1 MDSKNNTKKTP
12 ETPSQ
17 IQIVYSRE
25 VGIKDGLIKLLKL
38 IPLFIKF
45 LTSLTLI
52 IYILNLFLPSI
63 SFIFANIP
71 SYTISRFQL
80 WRLITSVFITTNIFN
95 VILGILFWIRDA
107 ASLETSLGTIK
118 YMLIFFRNSFFIQVL
133 YSLVISLLSLM
144 IKKIKIMDSKIK
156 NKWVKNCGFWPVIMC
171 EITLLCLCNPNTY
184 VQFLFIPWKFQ
195 AKYYPIIWLLLFCL
209 VNNINNDL
217 EVFIGILYAL
227 LFQFYLKKYL
237 NISDNFVEKLEN
249 NIAFK
254 WMKTMYGFMS
264 VSHITNNIQKKNLNK
279 KGLNFSSNKNIN
291 NNNNDLNKST
301 VSVASIGVVE
311 KDVNI
316 STDFNNKINNNIVN
330 ELNVSKDAPIVL
342 DQ

>member
-1 MDSKNNTKKTP
+1 MDSKNNTKQSSESP
-12 ETPSQ
+12 RQ
-17 IQIVYSRE
+17 IQIVYSQE
-25 VGIKDGLIKLLKL
+25 VEVKAGLLKLWKL

-45 LTSLTLI
+45 LTVPTLI
-52 IYILNLFLPSI
+52 IYILNLFIPII

-95 VILGILFWIRDA
+95 VILGTLFWIRDA

-118 YMLIFFRNSFFIQVL
+118 YMLIFFRNSFFIQVF
-133 YSLVISLLSLM
+133 YSLLISLISLM
-144 IKKIKIMDSKIK
+144 TRNIKLMEAKMK
-156 NKWVKNCGFWPVIMC
+156 NGWVKNCGFWPIIMC

-195 AKYYPIIWLLLFCL
+195 AKYYPIIWIILFCL

-217 EVFIGILYAL
+217 EVFIGVLYAL
-227 LFQFYLKKYL
+227 LFQFYFKKYL
-237 NISDNFVEKLEN
+237 NISDSFVEKLEN

-254 WMKTMYGFMS
+254 WMKTMSGFVS
-264 VSHITNNIQKKNLNK
+264 VSHITNNIQKRNASKS
-279 KGLNFSSNKNIN
+279 GMNFASTKDN
-291 NNNNDLNKST
+291 NSDINKST

-311 KDVNI
+311 RDVNI
-316 STDFNNKINNNIVN
+316 PTDYNLPTEKNNVN
-330 ELNVSKDAPIVL
+330 EVNVSKDAPVAL